1 MPLLRSGDV
10 FANRFE
16 IDRFAGSGGMG
27 TVYRAR
33 DRYTKDPVALKLLS
47 IQPRKAADSEE
58 SDRFAREAQILS
70 ELRHPGI
77 VSYVAHGQTPDGQRF
92 LAMEWLEGHDLA
104 YRLARGP
111 LPLCDALLL
120 MRRVAEALTT
130 AHRRGV
136 IHRDLKPTTVTPKRA
151 LADIVPR
158 RAQGLTI
165 PRLWRETIAR
175 PTSRAQGLLGA
186 AAGRLSRRH
195 SQIDSAQDATM

>member
-1 MPLLRSGDV
+1 MPLLRAGDV

-33 DRYTKDPVALKLLS
+33 DRYTKDTVALKLLS
-47 IQPRKAADSEE
+47 IQPKKTGDSEE

-77 VSYVAHGQTPDGQRF
+77 VAYVAHGQTPDGQRF

-111 LPLCDALLL
+111 LPLRDALLL
-120 MRRVAEALTT
+120 MRRAAEALTT
-130 AHRRGV
+130 AHLRGI
-136 IHRDLKPTTVTPKRA
+136 IHRDLKPTSVTIERK
-151 LADIVPR
+151 
-158 RAQGLTI
+158 AQGNV
-165 PRLWRETIAR
+165 P
-175 PTSRAQGLLGA
+175 PPA
-186 AAGRLSRRH
+186 A
-195 SQIDSAQDATM
+195 